1 MVSESCKSLLLI
13 AVLAGTM
20 LACGGSSDEK
30 AETKAP
36 EDQGSELPPGHP
48 STTPQVPASAGKGGL
63 TWDKPEG
70 WVEETPSSS
79 MRRAQYRVPGES
91 GDGECV
97 AFYFGPGQGGDA
109 QANADRWAGQF
120 EQPDGR
126 PSSDVMEIRTT
137 DVNGI
142 SIMIIEVTGTYHSG
156 SMMGGPTTAN
166 PDHMLLGAI
175 AEGQDA
181 NWFFKF
187 TGPEATVRA
196 NREAFESMLKTLRL
210 RQ

>member
-70 WVEETPSSS
+70 WVEETPSA
-79 MRRAQYRVPGES
+79 RRSISETGERIRL
-91 GDGECV
+91 CV
-97 AFYFGPGQGGDA
+97 ARKSVLA
-109 QANADRWAGQF
+109 KR
-120 EQPDGR
+120 
-126 PSSDVMEIRTT
+126 
-137 DVNGI
+137 
-142 SIMIIEVTGTYHSG
+142 
-156 SMMGGPTTAN
+156 
-166 PDHMLLGAI
+166 
-175 AEGQDA
+175 
-181 NWFFKF
+181 
-187 TGPEATVRA
+187 
-196 NREAFESMLKTLRL
+196 REAPTVS
-210 RQ
+210 